1 MRISDWSS
9 DVCSS
14 DLASTAG
21 AVVSF
26 EARFTPPS
34 SRRDGQGWG
43 CCYVKGRIWGCGPS
57 AFHGSC
63 GSFHRGRSDGRAHD
77 TLVITRLAAR
87 PLGAAARVVLEPYLA
102 PRPNGVLS

>member
-1 MRISDWSS
+1 MGTGTYPRSY
-9 DVCSS
+9 
-14 DLASTAG
+14 ASTAC

-87 PLGAAARVVLEPYLA
+87 PLGAAARVVLRSEA
-102 PRPNGVLS
+102 RRVGKGSVRTVRTG